1 MAGLTRF
8 DPANYALFAAA
19 HDGQRMINPSEKR
32 QRASET
38 TALSQAREY
47 VSCNGDPDWSR

>member
-1 MAGLTRF
+1 MCRLQRRMMAEW
-8 DPANYALFAAA
+8 
-19 HDGQRMINPSEKR
+19 MVNPSEKR

-47 VSCNGDPDWSR
+47 VSCNGDPDWSRQA

>member
-1 MAGLTRF
+1 MCCLRRHMMAEWMV
-8 DPANYALFAAA
+8 NS
-19 HDGQRMINPSEKR
+19 SEKR

-38 TALSQAREY
+38 AALSQAREY